1 MFWKDPVNFPAS
13 ANWMLVAPFYT
24 KLHPPCW
31 CINLA
36 KRVTFKLPRR
46 PKRLLRRTKQGGDFK
61 VYAFLHSSSSSSQE
75 LFLLKTCILL
85 KLKTSSDLNLQAP
98 AFLCYKNSKI
108 CVAALTWQWHSLMNL
123 NSRYILDVKILWGL
137 QYTDSQKLRLLLRVL
152 CGKSLKLSLPFVVV
166 YVRESLP
173 RRGTW

>member
-1 MFWKDPVNFPAS
+1 
-13 ANWMLVAPFYT
+13 MLVAPFYT

-36 KRVTFKLPRR
+36 QTCDFQTSKEAEEVAEEDEGR
-46 PKRLLRRTKQGGDFK
+46 GDFK

-108 CVAALTWQWHSLMNL
+108 CVAALT
-123 NSRYILDVKILWGL
+123 
-137 QYTDSQKLRLLLRVL
+137 
-152 CGKSLKLSLPFVVV
+152 
-166 YVRESLP
+166 
-173 RRGTW
+173 